1 MPETTSISAKL
12 EKIHESSIRTVFF
25 YENFYTAIAVLKTVL
40 EKKKSYQILTFSDNT
55 MRQLKVISKLAG
67 IKLPKEKLIIVN
79 ESGVSEDYCIAFSYQ
94 NLESLYDYLETVND
108 PLFIISKGE
117 LKIIAW
123 DHLKVMLEI
132 LESLNPDLEVMAF
145 LKHETLEKSEIATIS
160 SLFDLSVLLKKQEEY
175 FGFGEEIYEFHI
187 IESIIPEIQPGMDY
201 FRVSLDMSIIA
212 K

>member
-12 EKIHESSIRTVFF
+12 EKIHRSSIRTVFF

-40 EKKKSYQILTFSDNT
+40 EKKKSYHILIFSDNT
-55 MRQLKVISKLAG
+55 MRQLKIISKLAE
-67 IKLPKEKLIIVN
+67 IQLPKEKLIIVN
-79 ESGVSEDYCIAFSYQ
+79 EDGVSEDYCIAFSYQ
-94 NLESLYDYLETVND
+94 NLESLYDYLEAIKD

-117 LKIIAW
+117 LRIIAE
-123 DHLKVMLEI
+123 DHLKVLLEI

-145 LKHETLEKSEIATIS
+145 LKLETLEKDEVAVIS
-160 SLFDLSVLLKKQEEY
+160 SLFDLTVLLKKQEEY

-201 FRVSLDMSIIA
+201 FRVSPDMSIIA